1 MLQASSRLRRPDEF
15 RDTMR
20 QGVRSGRDCL
30 VMHARRRTEAP
41 SRAGFIVSKAVGKAV
56 QRNRVKRRL
65 RHLAAAAFGSAP
77 FPVDV
82 VVRALPAAAA
92 GDLPGDFASAWNR
105 CLDRLAA

>member
-1 MLQASSRLRRPDEF
+1 VLVAWSRLRRPDEF

-20 QGVRSGRDCL
+20 QGVRAGRDCL
-30 VMHARRRTEAP
+30 VMHARRRTEDP

-65 RHLAAAAFGSAP
+65 RHLTAAVLPSAP

-82 VVRALPAAAA
+82 VVRALPGATD
-92 GDLPGDFASAWNR
+92 GDLPGDFASAWSK